1 MNAALSPIVGSFWP
15 HHSAAF
21 DRLTDLSRP
30 FKRPNNRFIEIKG
43 KGEQVNLKKT
53 GKGACAKKKSKN
65 AVRVTLPRIAKP
77 ADLKLKCLVTLLS
90 PV

>member
-1 MNAALSPIVGSFWP
+1 
-15 HHSAAF
+15 
-21 DRLTDLSRP
+21 
-30 FKRPNNRFIEIKG
+30 
-43 KGEQVNLKKT
+43 VNLKKT